1 MDAWVWWLIAAAVLG
16 VVEILTLDLVFA
28 MLAGG
33 ALVAAAAA
41 GAGASAAAAGAI
53 GLVAALAGLV
63 ALRPVALR
71 HLKSTP
77 ELRTGTAA
85 LVGTQGRVLAEV
97 GPGGGEI
104 KLAGEIWSARAY
116 DGLSVFEAG
125 TEVSV
130 LAIDG
135 ATALVG

>member
-16 VVEILTLDLVFA
+16 VVEVLTLDLVFA
-28 MLAGG
+28 MLAAGS
-33 ALVAAAAA
+33 LAAAGTA
-41 GAGASAAAAGAI
+41 GAGAPVPVQATVGLAAAVG
-53 GLVAALAGLV
+53 GLVV
-63 ALRPVALR
+63 LRPVALR

-85 LVGTQGRVLAEV
+85 LVGTQARVLDEV
-97 GPGGGEI
+97 GPDGGQV

-116 DGLSVFEAG
+116 DGISVFEAG
-125 TEVSV
+125 TEVAV
-130 LAIDG
+130 LKIDG